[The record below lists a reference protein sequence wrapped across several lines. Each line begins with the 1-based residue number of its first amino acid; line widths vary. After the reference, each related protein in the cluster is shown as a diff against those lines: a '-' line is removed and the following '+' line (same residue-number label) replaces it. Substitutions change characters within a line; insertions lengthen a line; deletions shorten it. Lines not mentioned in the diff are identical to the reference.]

1 MCFSFLPTE
10 RKRETLWV
18 PKRQGE
24 SGVLGL
30 NIQIVNFLILD
41 FECFVTLRCF
51 SFKERNAVFFVA
63 IFYFFYYFHFLY
75 DALFSFFII
84 LEIHEILVRDNVPT
98 ALENKQQFHA
108 KFAYSVFVC
117 YAVIEDMAGM

>member
-51 SFKERNAVFFVA
+51 SFKERNAVFLWL
-63 IFYFFYYFHFLY
+63 FFFFISIFLY

-84 LEIHEILVRDNVPT
+84 LEMHEILVRDYVPT